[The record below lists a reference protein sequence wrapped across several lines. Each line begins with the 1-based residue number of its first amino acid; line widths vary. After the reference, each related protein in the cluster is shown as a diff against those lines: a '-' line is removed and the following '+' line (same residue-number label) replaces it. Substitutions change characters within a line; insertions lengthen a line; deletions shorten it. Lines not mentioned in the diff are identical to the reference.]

1 MDDQNKIFSFKG
13 LPHDQSEVNKG
24 VVLEKITS
32 VLSKCLF
39 FKKKKKSVFIY
50 TLPYVDAG

>member
-39 FKKKKKSVFIY
+39 FFFKSVFIY